1 MAREYAT
8 GTISDVDIDQVIITV
23 GQNEAGAQEVRVRAN
38 IGVTITN
45 KLDPTDTYRLNLPIN
60 RTVQQLS
67 VGPQVV
73 AIRNAILAYA
83 QTLA

>member
-1 MAREYAT
+1 MPKEYAA
-8 GTISDVDIDQVIITV
+8 GTISDVDIDQVTITLTKD
-23 GQNEAGAQEVRVRAN
+23 AQGNPEVRVRSN

-45 KLDPTDTYRLNLPIN
+45 KLDPTDTHRINVPVN
-60 RTVQQLS
+60 RTVQELS

-83 QTLA
+83 RTQI